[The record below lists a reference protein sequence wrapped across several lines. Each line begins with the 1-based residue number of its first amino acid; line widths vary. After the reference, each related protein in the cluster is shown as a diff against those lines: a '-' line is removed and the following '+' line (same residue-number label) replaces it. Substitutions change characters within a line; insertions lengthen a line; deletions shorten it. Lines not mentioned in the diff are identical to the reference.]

1 MADAA
6 ANTEWKVG
14 GHGPIEKLAENLW
27 RVEGDLPGM
36 PLKRVMTV
44 ARRSGGGLVVHN
56 AIALDDASMK
66 ELDALGDVAE
76 IIVPNGYHRLDA
88 PRFKARYPKAK
99 VFAPAGATK
108 KVSDVVPVDGSY
120 DDLAREAGPDREVA
134 FAHLDGTREGEGVMT
149 VRSKDGVTLVFNDA
163 IFNMP
168 HVPGFQ
174 GFVLKSLTKSTGGPR
189 VSRIGKL
196 FLVKDKAA
204 FKAGLA
210 VLADTP
216 GLRRVVVSHHEMITS
231 DCGDAIRA
239 AAATV

>member
-1 MADAA
+1 VADATA
-6 ANTEWKVG
+6 WKVG
-14 GHGPIEKLAENLW
+14 TNGPIEKLAENLW

-44 ARRSGGGLVVHN
+44 ARRESGALVVHN
-56 AIALDDASMK
+56 AIALDDAGMA
-66 ELDALGDVAE
+66 ELEGLGDVAE

-99 VFAPAGATK
+99 VHAPRGAMK
-108 KVSDVVPVDGSY
+108 KVSDVVGVDGSY
-120 DDLAREAGPDREVA
+120 DELPSTGSVTLT
-134 FAHLDGTREGEGVMT
+134 HLQGTNEGEGIMT
-149 VRSKDGVTLVFNDA
+149 VRSKDGVTVVFNDA

-174 GFVLKSLTKSTGGPR
+174 GFVLKSLTRSTGGPR
-189 VSRIGKL
+189 VSRVGKL
-196 FLVKDKAA
+196 FLVKDKRA

-210 VLADTP
+210 ELADTAE
-216 GLRRVVVSHHEMITS
+216 LCRVIVSHHEMISGAAGSTT
-231 DCGDAIRA
+231 CGDAIRA